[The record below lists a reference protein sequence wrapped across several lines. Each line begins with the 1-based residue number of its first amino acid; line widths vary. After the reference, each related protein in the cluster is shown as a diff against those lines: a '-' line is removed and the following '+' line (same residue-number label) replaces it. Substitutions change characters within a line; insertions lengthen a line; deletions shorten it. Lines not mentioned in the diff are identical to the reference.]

1 MHDPPQSS
9 LCSKRNSFTVNL
21 WKNCKR
27 QETFKMSME
36 NGLFICRK
44 KFNDNLFGVFFG
56 QNPLKSSFPLVLL
69 ELTFLIC
76 VSRVVRLL
84 LKPFGQPKVI
94 SEIIGGIILGPS
106 VLCRSEKFRM
116 YMFPDNAFY
125 VIQNMG
131 LIGFMYF
138 LFISGVK
145 MDIFAVRKADKKHW
159 YIALV
164 GVMGPLCCSIAVA
177 FSWRKSMDTKMVK
190 ASSIWGITS
199 SLAMTAFPVLYPIM
213 KELNLLSSEIGR
225 VALSIAVIGDVI
237 GMNGVVIFEASKQ
250 GEGKPIAALWY
261 IVSLTVV
268 LASIF
273 GGVRQFMIWIIRTTP
288 VGKPV
293 DQVYVIALLLGVF
306 VVAFVADM
314 LGLAVA
320 NGPLWLGLAVPDG
333 PPLGAILVEKSETII
348 TNIFMPFSYMYV
360 GMITDLSSMSG
371 HWYHLQPLLYVVL
384 TGYIM
389 KMVFTLIAARFLDM
403 TIRDSLTLSLIMSLR
418 GEIEFLLFIHWV
430 DFKMVGVP
438 EFTLLVLLTVS
449 VTAVAAPLIS
459 ILHDPT
465 RPYMLNTRRTIQHTA
480 PNNELHIVAC
490 IDEEENLYGLMKL
503 LELFNPTASTPIS
516 VHALRLIELVG
527 RANPVFIDHE
537 TEEDKG
543 AEGCRFS
550 SLHNALKIFAEARG
564 DYVRILS
571 YTAITPKRSMHQD
584 IWTPARKSA
593 SQSLSSNV
601 LKHAPCSVGVLVSK
615 KEYPNLVSGLRS
627 SMHHFILLFLG
638 GADSREALSYADRA
652 AGCPDTSLTVV
663 RFLSHENEGDIEME
677 KKLDDQLVTS
687 FWVKNEANERVV
699 YREAVV
705 KNGEETM
712 AVIHAMNDECYDL
725 WIVGRNHVN
734 PVLLQGLSNW
744 TEISELGV
752 VGEYIASADFSSS
765 ASVLVVQ
772 QQILRGQKRN
782 SGSLVGRFLLN
793 EYWNKVMHI

>member
-1 MHDPPQSS
+1 MPANHSY
-9 LCSKRNSFTVNL
+9 
-21 WKNCKR
+21 
-27 QETFKMSME
+27 
-36 NGLFICRK
+36 ICRTRYSE
-44 KFNDNLFGVFFG
+44 NLFGVFYG
-56 QNPLKSSFPLVLL
+56 QNPLKASFPLIMV
-69 ELTFLIC
+69 ELTFLII

-84 LKPFGQPKVI
+84 LKPFGQPKII

-106 VLCRSEKFRM
+106 VLCRNEKFRM
-116 YMFPDNAFY
+116 YMFPDNGYY
-125 VIQNMG
+125 VIKNMG
-131 LIGFMYF
+131 IVGFMFY

-159 YIALV
+159 YIALF
-164 GVMGPLCCSIAVA
+164 GVMVPLCCGVAVA
-177 FSWRKSMDTKMVK
+177 FYWRKSLTPELVK
-190 ASSIWGITS
+190 ASAVMGITS

-250 GEGKPIAALWY
+250 GENQPIAALWY
-261 IVSLTVV
+261 IISLAVV
-268 LASIF
+268 QASIF

-293 DQVYVIALLLGVF
+293 DQVYVVGILLGVF
-306 VVAFVADM
+306 VVAFVADA
-314 LGLAVA
+314 LGLAIA

-333 PPLGAILVEKSETII
+333 PPLGAILVEKSETIL

-360 GMITDLSSMSG
+360 GMVTDLSSMSG
-371 HWYHLQPLLYVVL
+371 NWDYLRPLLYVVL

-389 KMVFTLIAARFLDM
+389 KMVSTLAIARFLDL

-418 GEIEFLLFIHWV
+418 GEVEFLLFIHWM
-430 DFKMVGVP
+430 DFKILQVP
-438 EFTLLVLLTVS
+438 EFTMLVLLTVA
-449 VTAVAAPLIS
+449 VTVIAAPLIR
-459 ILHDPT
+459 ILHDPA
-465 RPYMLNTRRTIQHTA
+465 RPYMLNTRRTIQHTL
-480 PNNELHIVAC
+480 PNTELHLVTC
-490 IDEEENLYGLMKL
+490 IDEEENLYGVMNL
-503 LELFNPTASTPIS
+503 LELLNPTASTPIA
-516 VHALRLIELVG
+516 VHTLRLIELVG

-537 TEEDKG
+537 SEEENG

-550 SLHNALKIFAEARG
+550 SIHNALKIYGEAKG
-564 DYVRILS
+564 DYITMHS
-571 YTAITPKRSMHQD
+571 YTAISPKRSMHQD
-584 IWTPARKSA
+584 VCELALTKHASLIIIPVPRVIIDHTIGTPVRKST
-593 SQSLSSNV
+593 SQSLSFNV

-615 KEYPNLVSGLRS
+615 KEYPNRVSGVLRS

-638 GADSREALSYADRA
+638 GADCREALSYADRA
-652 AGCPDTSLTVV
+652 AARCPDISLTVV
-663 RFLSHENEGDIEME
+663 RFLSHEDEGDIEVE

-687 FWVKNEANERVV
+687 FWVKYEANEHVV

-712 AVIHAMNDECYDL
+712 AVIHAMNDVCYDL

-734 PVLLQGLSNW
+734 PVLIHGLSNW
-744 TEISELGV
+744 TEIGELGV
-752 VGEYIASADFSSS
+752 IGEYIASSDFSSN

-772 QQILRGQKRN
+772 QQILRGQRKN

-793 EYWNKVMHI
+793 QNWKKLVHM